1 MVEAC
6 FNEVSKNFR
15 IDHFPEVLNKPTI
28 TIFFDSSIIEIQI
41 VYIMAQVKFVR
52 VLVLSILCGNALAAS
67 LAVDNDKGR
76 YTRNWPVIFTQ

>member
-1 MVEAC
+1 MQALGL
-6 FNEVSKNFR
+6 NEVSRNFR
-15 IDHFPEVLNKPTI
+15 IYHFSEVLNKPTI

>member
-1 MVEAC
+1 
-6 FNEVSKNFR
+6 
-15 IDHFPEVLNKPTI
+15 
-28 TIFFDSSIIEIQI
+28 
-41 VYIMAQVKFVR
+41 MAQVKFVR